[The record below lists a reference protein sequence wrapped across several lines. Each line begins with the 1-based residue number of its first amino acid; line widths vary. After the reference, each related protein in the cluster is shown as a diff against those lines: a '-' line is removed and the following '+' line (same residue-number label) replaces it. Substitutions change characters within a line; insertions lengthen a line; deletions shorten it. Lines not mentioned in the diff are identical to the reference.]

1 MKLLRRVWKSACV
14 LLFGVGLMVTIGLTV
29 VSVIGTSLYLPLIVN
44 VPLASDEGLAAKN
57 VILVI
62 GDGMGVEHVKAGGLY
77 ANGTAGSLSFENFPC
92 RAEMTTTS
100 LSGVTDSAA
109 AATAMATGTK
119 VTNGV
124 LSLAEPGDG
133 HELRT
138 MLEYAR
144 DQGRSTGL
152 VTTTTMTDAT
162 PAAFGAHALDRY
174 LWDEVASDYLN
185 GSHPNVL
192 LGGGSEG
199 MAVAAAQAVGYT
211 VVTDRVGLLG
221 LDPEQQT
228 YVSGQFGEND
238 LPFEV
243 DGLGEM
249 PHLSELTRVALQVLD
264 NDPDGFFL
272 MVEGGKIDKAAHDGE
287 TLRVVGEMKE
297 MSKAVD
303 EILLWAAGRTDTVV
317 MVLADHETGQ
327 LQVVFGNGAGQ
338 VPTVIWATTSHNRDL
353 VPVYLYGL
361 NCDVL
366 APVIDNTQVP
376 GILSGG
382 QFP

>member
-1 MKLLRRVWKSACV
+1 MKLFRRVWKSVCV
-14 LLFGVGLMVTIGLTV
+14 LLIGIGLTVTIGLRV
-29 VSVIGTSLYLPLIVN
+29 VSGIGTSLYLPLIVN

-62 GDGMGVEHVKAGGLY
+62 GDGMGFDHVKAGGLY

-124 LSLAEPGDG
+124 LSLAERGDG

-138 MLEYAR
+138 ILEYAR

-162 PAAFGAHALDRY
+162 PAAFGAHVLDRY
-174 LWDEVASDYLN
+174 WWDEVASDYLN
-185 GSHPNVL
+185 GSRPNVL

-243 DGLGEM
+243 DGLGAM

-272 MVEGGKIDKAAHDGE
+272 MVEGGKVDKAAHDGE

-327 LQVVFGNGAGQ
+327 LQVVSGNGAGQ
-338 VPTVIWATTSHNRDL
+338 VPNVIWATTSHNSDP

-361 NCDVL
+361 SCDVL